1 MTEALTTGKLPISGV
16 KNASKFTFRGMKTAI
31 YCHPFTRA
39 VADICWLD
47 MINRSL
53 TQTFYEEVGDD
64 VKS

>member
-1 MTEALTTGKLPISGV
+1 MSEILTTGKLPISGI
-16 KNASKFTFRGMKTAI
+16 KNASNFMFRGMKTAI

-53 TQTFYEEVGDD
+53 KETFFEELDDD